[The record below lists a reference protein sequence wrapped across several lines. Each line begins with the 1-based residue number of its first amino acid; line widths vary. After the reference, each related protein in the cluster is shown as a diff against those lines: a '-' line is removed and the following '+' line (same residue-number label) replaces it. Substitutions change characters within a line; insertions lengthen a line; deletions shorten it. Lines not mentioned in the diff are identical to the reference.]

1 MMIKTHETTGKRTN
15 LKTGCETGGLN
26 TVSAYSAREANARMS
41 IATCNAVRAIA
52 DPRFAISALSSKLPT
67 NGARTQ
73 IEKRTIKTID
83 LFRRPMYSNSA
94 TDPIAETTVDASETM
109 RRR

>member
-1 MMIKTHETTGKRTN
+1 MMIKTHETTGRRTN

-26 TVSAYSAREANARMS
+26 TVSAYSAREATARMT
-41 IATCNAVRAIA
+41 IATCNPVCATAE
-52 DPRFAISALSSKLPT
+52 PRFVISALSSKLSA

-83 LFRRPMYSNSA
+83 LFRRPM
-94 TDPIAETTVDASETM
+94 
-109 RRR
+109 